1 MKRKS
6 DALAILTKQMG
17 RSRSFQR
24 AVKQARASAEMAVA
38 IHDAREAAGL
48 SQTQL
53 ARLVGTTQSVI
64 SRLEDAA
71 YEGHSLTMLYR
82 IACALRR
89 PLYVGFG
96 GVPKI
101 IRIGQKNGGGT

>member
-1 MKRKS
+1 MTTQTRTT
-6 DALAILTKQMG
+6 DALAILKKRIGKSPT
-17 RSRSFQR
+17 FWR
-24 AVKQARASAEMAVA
+24 AVKRARASADVAVA

-48 SQTQL
+48 SQAQL

-82 IACALRR
+82 IAGALQR
-89 PLYVGFG
+89 PLHVGFG
-96 GVPKI
+96 GKPKRV
-101 IRIGQKNGGGT
+101 RIA